1 MLFTCKVINTD
12 KIPKEIEEYSSL
24 THGTEFH
31 FFSPYAIITANVLD
45 QNVSW
50 QKDIY
55 IKLRDFWLIL
65 VSQSWLETTRV
76 SLWS

>member
-1 MLFTCKVINTD
+1 MVQSFI
-12 KIPKEIEEYSSL
+12 
-24 THGTEFH
+24 
-31 FFSPYAIITANVLD
+31 FFPYAIITANVLD
-45 QNVSW
+45 QNVYW